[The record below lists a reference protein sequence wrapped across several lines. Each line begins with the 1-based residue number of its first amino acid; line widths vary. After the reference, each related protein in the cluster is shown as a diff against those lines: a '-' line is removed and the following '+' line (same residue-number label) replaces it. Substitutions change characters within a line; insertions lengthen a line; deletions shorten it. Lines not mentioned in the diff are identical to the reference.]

1 MEQLSEVM
9 ASLGFQLAITQ
20 LVGGRLSG
28 TVMPLPLGPLQ
39 LLRIRHNRAV
49 HVDGAKPCG
58 RQLFTL
64 NLLDPR
70 QAPPLRSHGSP
81 MEPPALFGLAPTGE
95 IHVTVP
101 EVCDLVLIS
110 MDREAF
116 HQWAAE
122 LGCSHLDERSLRL
135 NWLELD
141 PQCFEGLRRYLLQLF
156 SVAET
161 QPELLRQASWRRLAL
176 QDLGPLLICGLA
188 GAVELS
194 TSTPRPPARIELVKQ
209 VQRWIA
215 ENPNLPMTLDDLCRQ
230 VYVSRR
236 CLIQGFREHLG
247 MGPMAYLKLQRLHG
261 ARRYLLQADPVDTT
275 VTAAACRFGFLNSG
289 HFARDYRQLFGE
301 LPSET
306 LQTCRR

>member
-1 MEQLSEVM
+1 VEQLAEVM
-9 ASLGFQLAITQ
+9 ASLGFSLAITQ
-20 LVGGRLSG
+20 LAGGRLTG
-28 TVMPLPLGPLQ
+28 TVMPLSLGPLQ

-49 HVDGAKPCG
+49 HVDGAKPTG
-58 RQLFTL
+58 RQLFSL

-70 QAPPLRSHGSP
+70 QAPPLRSHGNP
-81 MEPPALFGLAPTGE
+81 MGAPTLFGLSPWGE

-101 EVCDLVLIS
+101 EVCDLVLMS

-116 HQWAAE
+116 HRWADE
-122 LGCSHLDERSLRL
+122 LGCPHLDDRAFST
-135 NWLELD
+135 NWVDLD

-156 SVAET
+156 SVAEA
-161 QPELLRQASWRRLAL
+161 QPQLLREASWRRLAL
-176 QDLGPLLICGLA
+176 QDFGPLLITGLA
-188 GAVELS
+188 AAVEL
-194 TSTPRPPARIELVKQ
+194 TPSWSRQPARIELVKQ
-209 VQRWIA
+209 VQGWMA
-215 ENPNLPMTLDDLCRQ
+215 ENPNLPITLDDLCRQ

-261 ARRYLLQADPVDTT
+261 ARRFLLDADPAQTT
-275 VTAAACRFGFLNSG
+275 VTAAAATFGFLNSG

-306 LQTCRR
+306 LQACRR